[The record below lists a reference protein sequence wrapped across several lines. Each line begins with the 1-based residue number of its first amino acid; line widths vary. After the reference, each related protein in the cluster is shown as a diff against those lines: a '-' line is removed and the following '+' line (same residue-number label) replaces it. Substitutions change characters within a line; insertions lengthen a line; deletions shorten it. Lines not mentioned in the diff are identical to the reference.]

1 MTYAPVADLVER
13 PEGPEPS
20 IILGKKKGNTEPK
33 EEKPAGQA
41 KQNHTS
47 LHNSR

>member
-1 MTYAPVADLVER
+1 MADLGER
-13 PEGPEPS
+13 PEGPEPP

-41 KQNHTS
+41 KQNRTS
-47 LHNSR
+47 LLNSR